1 MKVVRLHGTSDLRL
15 HDEPVPT
22 RQPGDVLLRV
32 GSIGICASDLHWF
45 CEGSIG
51 DARLSRPL
59 VLGHEFSATVVES
72 DDANLPTGTRVAVDP
87 AVPCEQC
94 EYCKHGHPN
103 LCTALR
109 FAGHGKEDGAQRE
122 YLSWPG
128 RCCFPIPDTFSDA
141 DGVVLEPLGIGIHA
155 VDLGHLKPGMSVGVY
170 GCGPIGLLTLQMA
183 RLAGASEI
191 YATDLYPH
199 RLEAARA
206 MGATAVFTGNGEE
219 VGQILSATGG
229 RGVDV
234 AFEAAGENPAVDTA
248 FETVRPGGRV
258 VLIGIPSDDQTSFK
272 ASTARR
278 KGLTI
283 AMVRRMKLTYPR
295 AINLVAKGLVDARS
309 LVTHRFALEDFGQA
323 FDVAVQRQGIK
334 IILEA

>member
-1 MKVVRLHGTSDLRL
+1 
-15 HDEPVPT
+15 
-22 RQPGDVLLRV
+22 
-32 GSIGICASDLHWF
+32 
-45 CEGSIG
+45 
-51 DARLSRPL
+51 
-59 VLGHEFSATVVES
+59 
-72 DDANLPTGTRVAVDP
+72 
-87 AVPCEQC
+87 
-94 EYCKHGHPN
+94 
-103 LCTALR
+103 
-109 FAGHGKEDGAQRE
+109 
-122 YLSWPG
+122 
-128 RCCFPIPDTFSDA
+128 
-141 DGVVLEPLGIGIHA
+141 
-155 VDLGHLKPGMSVGVY
+155 
-170 GCGPIGLLTLQMA
+170 
-183 RLAGASEI
+183 
-191 YATDLYPH
+191 
-199 RLEAARA
+199 